1 MMVGSIAAPFGTP
14 TPYPS
19 PQGGGGIAM
28 LAPFACEARLG
39 AALATSLLLEGRG
52 KGWGYPVLDAEGPA
66 S

>member
-1 MMVGSIAAPFGTP
+1 MSLGSDAGAIHTP

-39 AALATSLLLEGRG
+39 AALATSLPLEGRG